1 MIAAAEREQS
11 QLERRAERPRFRGA
25 CDLCVGARPA
35 GAQPLHH
42 GRCHTDSSVARTAAE
57 AAQTSALRTKVGQQ
71 RPKYTQKHLEKKQL
85 ILITVRLKTATGRE
99 THKFKI
105 SLIDIL
111 QSIIKSY
118 IIDLNQREGKCFI

>member
-25 CDLCVGARPA
+25 CDLCVGARSA

-71 RPKYTQKHLEKKQL
+71 RPKYTQNTLKRNSCFSLLYGLKQL
-85 ILITVRLKTATGRE
+85 L
-99 THKFKI
+99 
-105 SLIDIL
+105 
-111 QSIIKSY
+111 
-118 IIDLNQREGKCFI
+118 EGKRTNLRFHS

>member
-57 AAQTSALRTKVGQQ
+57 AAQTFAQTKVGQQ
-71 RPKYTQKHLEKKQL
+71 RLKYTQNTLKRNSCFSLLYGLKQL
-85 ILITVRLKTATGRE
+85 L
-99 THKFKI
+99 
-105 SLIDIL
+105 
-111 QSIIKSY
+111 
-118 IIDLNQREGKCFI
+118 EGKCTNLRFHS